1 MTRFEGLTSSQ
12 TQLGEPDVH
21 TITQSH
27 VDELTTHVRRAK
39 QQLCCTK
46 KLLAES
52 GMRLARIRLWRFH
65 LKAAAQ
71 VRKAVAYCFGWKWA
85 GLLLMAS
92 AVGALCFVLTSSWV
106 FGLVGVSG
114 GTLWAVGLLY
124 VPADAKLAAHR
135 QMVQKWVED
144 LEQERTANRQALAG
158 LEQDCQQLSDRLAK
172 WTALLEE
179 RRIRESAEYRRRN
192 LLNANWKALRS
203 VEFERFLEQVFYELG
218 YTVEMTKVTGDQGG
232 DLIVSKGGYRIA
244 VQVKGYF
251 HSVSNS
257 AVQEAHTAKDYYS
270 CHGSAVITNSRFT
283 SGARDLAG
291 TVGCV
296 LIGEEELPALIMGS
310 IDLIDLHRQATRCKD
325 AVCRRL
331 SDQGDRAS

>member
-1 MTRFEGLTSSQ
+1 MTRFEGLASPQ
-12 TQLGEPDVH
+12 PPFREPDAR

-27 VDELTTHVRRAK
+27 VDELTAHVLRVK
-39 QQLCCTK
+39 QQLYSTRR
-46 KLLAES
+46 LLGES
-52 GMRLARIRLWRFH
+52 GRPLARIRLWRSH
-65 LKAAAQ
+65 LKAAAH
-71 VRKAVAYCFGWKWA
+71 VRKAVTYYFGWKCA
-85 GLLLMAS
+85 GLVVIALV
-92 AVGALCFVLTSSWV
+92 VGGLCFVLTSSWV
-106 FGLVGVSG
+106 FGLVGVGG
-114 GTLWAVGLLY
+114 GTLGAAGLLY
-124 VPADAKLAAHR
+124 VPADGKLAAHR
-135 QMVQKWVED
+135 QMVQKWLED
-144 LEQERTANRQALAG
+144 WEQERTANRQALAR

-179 RRIRESAEYRRRN
+179 RRISESAEYRRLK

-203 VEFERFLEQVFYELG
+203 VEFEQFLKQVFYELG

-232 DLIVSKGGYRIA
+232 DLIVSKSGYRIA

-257 AVQEAHTAKDYYS
+257 AVQEAHTAKDYYR

-310 IDLIDLHRQATRCKD
+310 IDLIRMHQDATRWKD
-325 AVCRRL
+325 PVSRRL
-331 SDQGDRAS
+331 GDQGDRAP